1 VSDSKDENK
10 EDNKEL
16 DYGDLCIILHNRAN
30 DLYRLNRFQDAIELY
45 TRALE
50 ERPELMESR
59 FNRGL
64 AYTRI
69 GAYEE
74 AARDISDVIAMDALQ
89 GEAYYTR
96 GLIKEYTGKY
106 SEAALDYAEAHRQN
120 YDKAVIQLGVL
131 VEKLNKEKLDQPA
144 PSDNSSSLK
153 SEEERDLPDFEPTH
167 VDSELSFDDFGGE
180 IEAKQKL
187 KTIASIFKNRER
199 FAAMGGGIPRGVLLY
214 GPPGTGKTHMA
225 RIFANECDAV
235 FYNIALKDLLSVWF
249 SYSEKSIF
257 KLFDVASK
265 QERAVV
271 FLDEIDA
278 ITVSRSNHPG
288 EGGAQ
293 RRVLSALLTC
303 MDGFDQDKYA
313 NVMVLAATNMV
324 DVIDPALKRPGRF
337 TEIIKVDMPDLNARE
352 RIFRIQV
359 GQIRRRA
366 TLKPF
371 SRNINYGMLAGKSE
385 GLVGD
390 DIKNIIN
397 SVLIKK
403 FSRELEKGRA
413 PQITTG
419 VILGELYEYMNKRI
433 HAAGRIGFRNQQN

>member
-1 VSDSKDENK
+1 MPDSKDENK
-10 EDNKEL
+10 EDNKAL
-16 DYGDLCIILHNRAN
+16 DYGDLCTILHNRAN
-30 DLYRLNRFQDAIELY
+30 DLYRLNRFQEAIELY

-50 ERPELMESR
+50 ERPDLMESL

-74 AARDISDVIAMDALQ
+74 ASKDMSDVIAMDALQ

-131 VEKLNKEKLDQPA
+131 VEKLNKQKLDQPA
-144 PSDNSSSLK
+144 PPDNSSSLK

-167 VDSELSFDDFGGE
+167 VDSELSFHDFGGE

-235 FYNIALKDLLSVWF
+235 FYNVGLKDLLSVWF

-337 TEIIKVDMPDLNARE
+337 TEIIKVDIPDLNARE

-403 FSRELEKGRA
+403 FSRELEKGHA

-419 VILGELYEYMNKRI
+419 VILGELYEYRNKRI